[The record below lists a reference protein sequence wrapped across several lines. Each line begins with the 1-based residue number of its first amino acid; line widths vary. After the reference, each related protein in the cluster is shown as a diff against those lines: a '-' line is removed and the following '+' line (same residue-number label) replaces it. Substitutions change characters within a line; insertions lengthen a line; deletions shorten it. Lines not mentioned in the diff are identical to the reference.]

1 MKLNFANCRRNN
13 THALI
18 ICPPHCE
25 AAPPMDPVLVLLRA
39 ATVGAL
45 ALVWLYAEAID
56 SLIASTWQWLREQ
69 WWYKVRIG
77 DSAHESL

>member
-1 MKLNFANCRRNN
+1 
-13 THALI
+13 
-18 ICPPHCE
+18 
-25 AAPPMDPVLVLLRA
+25 MDPVLVLLRA